1 LKLQRGGSLTHHFH
15 DYFWKEGIPYG
26 INPAPDEINSN
37 AETYKIVMDPYRKH
51 ITIEKYFKGEF
62 KEIIYDSAFLNFRH
76 LKNDETR
83 AWQKSTIS
91 ESREKIVC
99 HLRDQ
104 DDRLVFEESY
114 VFESNL
120 CRECQ
125 VISPH
130 GIPLS
135 TQRMFYKI
143 LQDPYNGVILFDR
156 NNHPVIFKQ
165 YEFDEESREFT
176 ELIEVNWNMQHF
188 KV

>member
-1 LKLQRGGSLTHHFH
+1 MTKIFR

-26 INPAPDEINSN
+26 IHPIENEATQTNDG
-37 AETYKIVMDPYRKH
+37 YKIVMDPYRKH
-51 ITIEKYFKGEF
+51 ITIEKYHKGHF
-62 KEIIYDSAFLNFRH
+62 HEIIYDSAFLNFRH

-83 AWQKSTIS
+83 AWQKTTIS
-91 ESREKIVC
+91 ETAEKAVC

-104 DDRLVFEESY
+104 DDRLVFEETY
-114 VFESNL
+114 LFTDNL

-135 TQRMFYKI
+135 IQRMYYKK
-143 LQDPYNGVILFDR
+143 LKDPYNAVILFDR

-165 YEFDEESREFT
+165 YEFDEESQEFT
-176 ELIEVNWNMQHF
+176 ELIEDNWNMQHF